1 MKKGIVTGILLA
13 TCVLIFA
20 ACGITEELDQSKET
34 VAHLKQNLEKQE
46 KNYRNYQVLVDTI
59 DTVFKDDQEAVTDEK
74 LPFTEQ
80 EGSLYKNYKKREK
93 LLQSMEKV
101 NTDIQNTRKQLEKI
115 VQQKSVDVPNNDLKH
130 IAESLEIME
139 SNFSAYEAFIKTANE
154 QETRLYDNYP
164 VDDLEVQRSII
175 KRTYGSV
182 SLVTEESEANI
193 SYTLNLID
201 SFQKSTA
208 TTSSQKK

>member
-13 TCVLIFA
+13 ICVFIFSG
-20 ACGITEELDQSKET
+20 CGITEELDQSKET

-46 KNYRNYQVLVDTI
+46 KNYRNYQVFVDTI
-59 DTVFKDDQEAVTDEK
+59 DTVFKDDQEAADGK

-80 EGSLYKNYKKREK
+80 KGSLYKNYKKREL
-93 LLQSMEKV
+93 LLQSMEKI
-101 NTDIQNTRKQLEKI
+101 NTAIQNSRKQLEKI

-208 TTSSQKK
+208 TTTSQKK